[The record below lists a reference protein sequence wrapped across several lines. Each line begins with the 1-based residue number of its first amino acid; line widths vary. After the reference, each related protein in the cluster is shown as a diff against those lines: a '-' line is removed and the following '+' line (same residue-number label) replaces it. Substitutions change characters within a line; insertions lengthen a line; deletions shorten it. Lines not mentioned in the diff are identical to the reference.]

1 MNVDTSIAGI
11 RMNEDTFMLKEIS
24 DRLIAGTSLD
34 FKRYLYPKIDWRNRF
49 VCLKGAKGTGKTTI
63 LRQSM
68 KERFGLSESAYYL
81 SFDHLWFTNHSALDL
96 VDTLYKNGITHL
108 FIDEVHHVDRWETV
122 MKNIFDFYPD
132 LRVAYSGSSILR
144 MDNREGDLS
153 RRQVC
158 YDLKG
163 LSFREFLAFEGIKS
177 IEPIPLSEL
186 LAHHREI
193 AAEITRGIKIIAIF
207 AKYGEY
213 GYYPFYKESP
223 SGYYQRIIECV
234 NKVIDSDLPMV
245 EDVTP
250 ATIRK
255 TKRMLAVLAESCPQE
270 PNMKALYREL
280 ETDRNQGLK
289 MLDVLERAELIQLL
303 KTEKDKLKSLSAPE
317 KIYCDNA
324 NLMRSLV
331 PRADI
336 GTLRETFFVN
346 QLRAAGHTV
355 SSPSQGDFL
364 VDGEWLFE
372 VGGKGKKFTQI
383 KDVLNSYIAYDDVEI
398 GIGNKIPLWL
408 FGFLY

>member
-1 MNVDTSIAGI
+1 
-11 RMNEDTFMLKEIS
+11 MNEDVSMLKESS
-24 DRLIAGTSLD
+24 DRLVAGTSLD
-34 FKRYLYPKIDWRNRF
+34 FKRYLFSKIDWRNRF

-63 LRQSM
+63 LRQYM
-68 KERFGLSESAYYL
+68 KAQFGLSESAYYL

-96 VDTLYKNGITHL
+96 VDTLYKNGATHL
-108 FIDEVHHVDRWETV
+108 FIDEVHHLEHWNTV
-122 MKNIFDFYPD
+122 VKNIYDFYPD
-132 LRVAYSGSSILR
+132 LKVAYSGSSILR
-144 MDNREGDLS
+144 LGNREGDMS

-163 LSFREFLAFEGIKS
+163 LSFREFLSFEGIKS
-177 IEPIPLSEL
+177 MEPLPLKEL

-193 AAEITRGIKIIAIF
+193 AAEITRGLRIVGLF
-207 AKYGEY
+207 AKYNEY

-234 NKVIDSDLPMV
+234 NKVIESDLPIV

-255 TKRMLAVLAESCPQE
+255 TKRMLAVLAESCPQQ
-270 PNMKALYREL
+270 PNMRAIYREL

-289 MLDVLERAELIQLL
+289 MLDVLERAELVSLL
-303 KTEKDKLKSLSAPE
+303 KTEKDKLKSMSAPE
-317 KIYCDNA
+317 KIYCDNG
-324 NLMRSLV
+324 NLMRALV
-331 PRADI
+331 PRADV

-355 SSPSQGDFL
+355 SSPERGDFL

-372 VGGKGKKFTQI
+372 VGGKGKKFDQI
-383 KDVLNSYIAYDDVEI
+383 KDLPKSYVACDDVEI
-398 GIGNKIPLWL
+398 GVGNKIPLWM
-408 FGFLY
+408 FGLLY

>member
-1 MNVDTSIAGI
+1 
-11 RMNEDTFMLKEIS
+11 MNEDILMLKDIS

-68 KERFGLSESAYYL
+68 KERFGLAENVFYL
-81 SFDHLWFTNHSALDL
+81 SFDHLWFANHSALEL
-96 VDTLYKNGITHL
+96 VDVLYKNGVTHL
-108 FIDEVHHVDRWETV
+108 FIDEVHHLEHWETV
-122 MKNIFDFYPD
+122 IKNIYDFYPD
-132 LRVAYSGSSILR
+132 LNVAYSGSSILR

-153 RRQVC
+153 RWQLC
-158 YDLKG
+158 YGLRG
-163 LSFREFLAFEGIKS
+163 LSFREFLSFEGVKVID
-177 IEPIPLSEL
+177 PIPLPEL
-186 LAHHREI
+186 LARHREI
-193 AAEITRGIKIIAIF
+193 AAEITDGIKILALF
-207 AKYGEY
+207 AQYNDH

-223 SGYYQRIIECV
+223 SGYGQRIIECV
-234 NKVIDSDLPMV
+234 NKVIDGDLPIV

-255 TKRMLAVLAESCPQE
+255 TKRMLSVLAESCPQE
-270 PNMKALYREL
+270 PNMRALYREL

-289 MLDVLERAELIQLL
+289 MLDVLERAELVCLL
-303 KTEKDKLKSLSAPE
+303 KTEKDKLKNMSAPE
-317 KIYCDNA
+317 KIYCDNV

-331 PRADI
+331 PRTDV

-346 QLRAAGHTV
+346 QLRGAGHTV
-355 SSPSQGDFL
+355 SSPEKGDFL

-372 VGGKGKKFTQI
+372 VGGKGKKFGQI
-383 KDVLNSYIAYDDVEI
+383 KDKPNSYVAYDDVEI
-398 GIGNKIPLWL
+398 GFGNKIPLWL